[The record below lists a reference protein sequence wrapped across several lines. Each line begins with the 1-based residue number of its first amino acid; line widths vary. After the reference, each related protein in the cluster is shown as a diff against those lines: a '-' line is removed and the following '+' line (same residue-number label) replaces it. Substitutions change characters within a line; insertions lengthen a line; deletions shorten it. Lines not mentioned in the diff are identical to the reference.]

1 MRRFALSGPYVTE
14 LRPSQ
19 VSIEP
24 RPTGVCAFVGP
35 TLSGPL
41 GTLSPALRSFTEF
54 QAIYGGLEHLTSAS
68 GSTAGWRVHHMGHAA
83 HAFFAQGGQRLHV
96 VRTGMPTPTTDNP
109 ARTLAAIETALQR
122 LDEEPDISLVAMPAC
137 MAVPDEDGGIT
148 ARGQQ
153 QLLLG
158 HVADGRRHRMAILDA
173 PPHADAQAV
182 LAWRESIDSAQAAM
196 YHPWVV
202 VADPAAPSETLSLP
216 PSGFLCGIYAR
227 SDALRGIH
235 RAPANEVLHGVLRL
249 ARPLSHDEQTL
260 LNAQGINSLRTLS
273 GLGTLVWGARTLS
286 RDREWIYVSVRRHFN
301 HIKASIERGLQWV
314 VFEPNDERLWGLVRS
329 VVSNYLIEEWRMG
342 GLAGQKPE
350 QAFFVRC
357 DRSTMTPADE
367 QAGRL
372 VCLIGVAQTRPSE
385 FRLLRLQLVTSNAS
399 VAARDA

>member
-19 VSIEP
+19 LTVEP
-24 RPTGVCAFVGP
+24 RPTGVCGFVGP
-35 TLSGPL
+35 TASGPVD
-41 GTLSPALRSFTEF
+41 TLSPPLRSFAEF
-54 QAIYGGLEHLTSAS
+54 QAVYGGLERVPDASVAAPTRHVHL
-68 GSTAGWRVHHMGHAA
+68 MGHAA
-83 HAFFAQGGQRLHV
+83 HAFFAQGGQRLHIV
-96 VRTGMPTPTTDNP
+96 STGHL
-109 ARTLAAIETALQR
+109 ARDPDHPEATAAALSR
-122 LDEEPDISLVAMPAC
+122 LDDEPDISLVAMPAC
-137 MAVPDEDGGIT
+137 MADAHADHGVQ
-148 ARGQQ
+148 ASAQQ
-153 QLLLG
+153 QLLLD

-173 PPHADAQAV
+173 PPGADARAV

-202 VADPAAPSETLSLP
+202 VADPAEPSETLTLP

-249 ARPLSHDEQTL
+249 ARPLSHDEQEL
-260 LNAQGINSLRTLS
+260 LNAQGVNSLRTLS

-301 HIKASIERGLQWV
+301 HIRASIERGLQWV
-314 VFEPNDERLWGLVRS
+314 VFEPNDEHLWMRVQS

-357 DRSTMTPADE
+357 DRSTMTPDDQ

-385 FRLLRLQLVTSNAS
+385 FRVLRLQLTT
-399 VAARDA
+399 ARVSGLA

>member
-14 LRPSQ
+14 LRPSLPT
-19 VSIEP
+19 VEP

-35 TLSGPL
+35 TIRGPVDE
-41 GTLSPALRSFTEF
+41 LSPPLRSFGEF
-54 QAIYGGLEHLTSAS
+54 QAIYGGLEPAWDVTGPAPTRL
-68 GSTAGWRVHHMGHAA
+68 VHYTGHAA
-83 HAFFAQGGQRLHV
+83 HAFFAQGGQRLHIV
-96 VRTGMPTPTTDNP
+96 STGHLGHASGPH
-109 ARTLAAIETALQR
+109 AATLEATAGALQR
-122 LDEEPDISLVAMPAC
+122 LDDEPDISLVAMPAC
-137 MAVPDEDGGIT
+137 MTGASGYMVDL
-148 ARGQQ
+148 ARAQQ
-153 QLLLG
+153 QWLLD
-158 HVADGRRHRMAILDA
+158 HVADTRRHRMAILDA
-173 PPHADAQAV
+173 PPEADAQAV
-182 LAWRESIDSAQAAM
+182 LAWREAIDSAQAAM

-202 VADPAAPSETLSLP
+202 VADPAAPNETLMLP

-249 ARPLSHDEQTL
+249 ARPLSHDEQEL
-260 LNAQGINSLRTLS
+260 LNGQGINSLRTLS

-301 HIKASIERGLQWV
+301 HLKASIERGLQWV
-314 VFEPNDERLWGLVRS
+314 VFEPNGEPLWAQVQAM
-329 VVSNYLIEEWRMG
+329 VVNYLMEEWRMG

-357 DRSTMTPADE
+357 DRSTMTADDE

-385 FRLLRLQLVTSNAS
+385 FRMLRLQLPTAS
-399 VAARDA
+399 VSGDT